1 MKTASVPV
9 AVQSP
14 VAPEGH
20 DLPGHDGHAH
30 GHAAAGTGLPAPEGT
45 WYGRALWFA
54 AIAATSLALLRLCS
68 QQAQP
73 VDMPLPP
80 MQPASGVETPAASAS
95 ASSDAAVEF
104 GQWSATVAGGT
115 LTLDGRV
122 SSEAARNA
130 LLTAARARFGADH
143 VIDHLQVDG
152 SLPATV
158 LGERMDELFGWLQS
172 HAGAGLRAQGHRMA
186 LSGTLGEALI
196 DDIASRLHLWFGES
210 VTVDTSGV
218 RIEAMQAAEALRQG
232 ATTFRIHVE
241 FDTGKA
247 SIRPASHAE
256 LDALAEALKSA
267 RVKGEIAG
275 YTDHVGNSATNLRLS
290 QARAEAVRA
299 YLVGHGVDAAA
310 LTAKGHG
317 DTSPVADNSTP
328 EGRQRNRR
336 VAFIA
341 Q

>member
-9 AVQSP
+9 AVQAP

-20 DLPGHDGHAH
+20 DLPGHDGHAPA
-30 GHAAAGTGLPAPEGT
+30 HAAAGAGLPAPEGS
-45 WYGRALWFA
+45 WHGRALWFA
-54 AIAATSLALLRLCS
+54 AIAVTSLALLRMCG
-68 QQAQP
+68 QPAQP
-73 VDMPLPP
+73 VDMPLP
-80 MQPASGVETPAASAS
+80 MQPASGAEAPAVSAS

-122 SSEAARNA
+122 SSEAARTA
-130 LLTAARARFGADH
+130 LLTATRARFGADH
-143 VIDHLQVDG
+143 VVDHLQVDG

-158 LGERMDELFGWLQS
+158 LGERMDELFGWLQA

-186 LSGTLGEALI
+186 LSGSLGEALI
-196 DDIASRLHLWFGES
+196 DDIASRLHLWFGEG

-232 ATTFRIHVE
+232 ARTFRIHVE

-247 SIRPASHAE
+247 TIRPASQAE

-267 RVKGEIAG
+267 RIKGEIAG

-290 QARAEAVRA
+290 QARAEAIRA

-317 DTSPVADNSTP
+317 DASPVADNSTP